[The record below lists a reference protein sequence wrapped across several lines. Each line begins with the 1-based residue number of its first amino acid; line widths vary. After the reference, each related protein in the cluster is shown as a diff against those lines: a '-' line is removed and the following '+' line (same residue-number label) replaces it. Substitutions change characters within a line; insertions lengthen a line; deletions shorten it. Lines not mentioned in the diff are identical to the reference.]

1 MPVKNKTK
9 NYRTPQQNE
18 MIKKAFASKNQK
30 RRAQLV
36 APVGHSERKVAFGE
50 MTHDVMK
57 IVDESAKV
65 KEKEVFDKAP
75 DRPGAKK
82 KGNKL

>member
-1 MPVKNKTK
+1 MPVKNKSR
-9 NYRTPQQNE
+9 NRTAQQNE
-18 MIKKAFASKNQK
+18 MIKKAFASNFQNN
-30 RRAQLV
+30 RAQLV
-36 APVGHSERKVAFGE
+36 APVGQKKVAFGE

-75 DRPGAKK
+75 KK
-82 KGNKL
+82 KM